1 MRIYKPE
8 DWMSA
13 VLDTSTI
20 QAEVKKNA
28 SEIRIRR
35 IGKAK
40 ELEASFVKI
49 AQEKQSI
56 SSMLEQTQEALS
68 KLAVSSQN
76 KETLN
81 RLIIELEN
89 AYSQYEYITRN
100 LAKRFQNAKIRVI
113 AFGPKSQGKSSFI
126 KSFTKLPDEI
136 VPTKPNGNKD
146 KTGTT
151 CIYLHKQGVPVD
163 NPEIYVVFRRPE
175 EILSIVN
182 NSLSFLSKAGLKI
195 CGKSF
200 FSTWSELKEVFDR
213 SDDEKQRIFD
223 VISSLTQDTKSSIPG
238 FIAHRETL
246 EKIFQPK
253 ADYSEINGD
262 INSDYFDKEKGK
274 KISMSE
280 FPMYNDMQYNGL
292 KRFPIVSEIHIFADL
307 KRDNMF
313 ENIEICDTKGFSI
326 EAGGSAWEE
335 EVYSEISICDA
346 AFSIRMDGNQSTGD
360 SFGEFY
366 QKINDEKANHPDKF
380 KDLSLKHYIIVN
392 PFSGSD
398 PEEIIE
404 DCKKISSYEIAQSI
418 YIGALLDK
426 AKYGSD
432 ILSLQKFVDFV
443 VYNMIKKI
451 VINTNLTDKNLET
464 ALEGKKKVIEVKMAE
479 IRQLLEGINKGL
491 PEKELNWDDVIINSL
506 FKRKRDVENDIEKYA
521 QSEKIILPTTKAK
534 EDNKMDSPQNANGNM
549 WDDDDEDESY
559 MNDTSSDS
567 NLSEED
573 ISTNEN
579 IPDERDISVGI
590 YNMLTH
596 EDLEKHD
603 DISNQQA
610 VELAIGRLFDKNI
623 KIAGNQG
630 IFLKQNIIGTAKY
643 IGSFVDHL
651 SSLIF
656 NEINQN
662 VNHYFISNS
671 NKGNLSE
678 FKNKVFNII
687 WEGFYINH
695 FCEFEKFDI
704 ESLKTLI
711 KSNTQKYPMFKT
723 WVENYETTGDN
734 KATCIYPRTSYAI
747 LKAYFDSVSELPS
760 EEELRSNT
768 HPIFKKEELKHAVIT
783 AYMFHDYVTRYKE
796 QINNDISNKRNVL
809 TAIISDMGGEQKYV
823 YELLDLYKSLR
834 PHEYGKILGECG
846 LISSEDKAK
855 FENQE
860 SIKTFRNITGQINSF
875 KSSL

>member
-8 DWMSA
+8 DWMNT

-20 QAEVKKNA
+20 QDEVKKNA
-28 SEIRIRR
+28 SEIRTRR

-40 ELEASFVKI
+40 EFEESSVKI

-56 SSMLEQTQEALS
+56 SSILEQIQDALS
-68 KLAVSSQN
+68 KLTVSSQN

-89 AYSQYEYITRN
+89 AYSEYEYSTRN
-100 LAKRFQNAKIRVI
+100 LARRFQNAKIRVI

-136 VPTKPNGNKD
+136 VPTKPKGNKD

-151 CIYLHKQGVPVD
+151 CIYLHKQGVPAD

-200 FSTWSELKEVFDR
+200 FSTWSELKEIFDF
-213 SDDEKQRIFD
+213 SSDEKQRIYD
-223 VISSLTQDTKSSIPG
+223 MIHSLKQDTKSSIPG

-246 EKIFQPK
+246 AKIFQPK
-253 ADYSEINGD
+253 ADYSEINGN
-262 INSDYFDKEKGK
+262 IKSNYFNKEKGK
-274 KISMSE
+274 KISVSE

-346 AFSIRMDGNQSTGD
+346 AFSIHMDGNQSTGD
-360 SFGEFY
+360 SFDEFY
-366 QKINDEKANHPDKF
+366 QEINDEKANHPDKF

-398 PEEIIE
+398 PKEIIE
-404 DCKKISSYEIAQSI
+404 DCEKISDYKIAQSI

-432 ILSLQKFVDFV
+432 VLSLQKFVDFV

-451 VINTNLTDKNLET
+451 VINTNLTDKNLEN
-464 ALEGKKKVIEVKMAE
+464 ALEGKKKVIEVKTAE
-479 IRQLLEGINKGL
+479 IRQLLQDINKGL
-491 PEKELNWDDVIINSL
+491 PEKGLNWDDVIINSL

-521 QSEKIILPTTKAK
+521 QSEKIILPTTKTK
-534 EDNKMDSPQNANGNM
+534 EDNKMDSPQNVNGNM
-549 WDDDDEDESY
+549 WDDDEEDESY
-559 MNDTSSDS
+559 MNDTSCDS

-573 ISTNEN
+573 ISTNEY
-579 IPDERDISVGI
+579 IPEERDISVGI

-596 EDLEKHD
+596 EDLEKSD
-603 DISNQQA
+603 NISNQQA

-671 NKGNLSE
+671 DNGNLTE

-846 LISSEDKAK
+846 LISSSDKTE

-860 SIKTFRNITGQINSF
+860 NVKKFHSLKEKIDLFN
-875 KSSL
+875 SSL

>member
-28 SEIRIRR
+28 SEIRTRR

-40 ELEASFVKI
+40 ELEASSVKI

-464 ALEGKKKVIEVKMAE
+464 ALEGKKKVIEVKMA
-479 IRQLLEGINKGL
+479 
-491 PEKELNWDDVIINSL
+491 
-506 FKRKRDVENDIEKYA
+506 
-521 QSEKIILPTTKAK
+521 
-534 EDNKMDSPQNANGNM
+534 
-549 WDDDDEDESY
+549 
-559 MNDTSSDS
+559 
-567 NLSEED
+567 
-573 ISTNEN
+573 
-579 IPDERDISVGI
+579 
-590 YNMLTH
+590 
-596 EDLEKHD
+596 
-603 DISNQQA
+603 
-610 VELAIGRLFDKNI
+610 
-623 KIAGNQG
+623 
-630 IFLKQNIIGTAKY
+630 
-643 IGSFVDHL
+643 
-651 SSLIF
+651 
-656 NEINQN
+656 
-662 VNHYFISNS
+662 
-671 NKGNLSE
+671 
-678 FKNKVFNII
+678 
-687 WEGFYINH
+687 
-695 FCEFEKFDI
+695 
-704 ESLKTLI
+704 
-711 KSNTQKYPMFKT
+711 
-723 WVENYETTGDN
+723 
-734 KATCIYPRTSYAI
+734 
-747 LKAYFDSVSELPS
+747 
-760 EEELRSNT
+760 
-768 HPIFKKEELKHAVIT
+768 
-783 AYMFHDYVTRYKE
+783 
-796 QINNDISNKRNVL
+796 
-809 TAIISDMGGEQKYV
+809 
-823 YELLDLYKSLR
+823 
-834 PHEYGKILGECG
+834 
-846 LISSEDKAK
+846 
-855 FENQE
+855 
-860 SIKTFRNITGQINSF
+860 
-875 KSSL
+875 